1 MKKAYCI
8 LFSALL
14 MVACGDDNS
23 SSANDNEL
31 SSSSEETSIESS
43 TDEEIVSSS
52 SEKKE
57 NQNSS
62 SSVQE
67 ANSSSDKGESSSSE
81 VKEKSSSSMG
91 IISEDGWIT
100 TVKIDNFSFFDE
112 KYLRYYFLEEECD
125 YDSTTNTFKWVAED
139 YMEAFNKYNS
149 SELEEQFGGD
159 SLKFLIYHSFG
170 YKMSN
175 DTLYECDYIGDA
187 CETIE
192 TATVYVGTSKSI
204 FSTWECVGRI
214 YKGEY
219 SEIPSNYKITLT
231 LAPQQRTITTRS
243 KIKGS
248 KYTPEPRQYCGV
260 IYDLFNDEQREELC
274 NNKLQNI
281 QALSTDT
288 VFISNDMWILAK
300 DLDKADLSVNDQI
313 FEVSFN
319 HILEM
324 DPTQISTFTNQI
336 TYQGTTCTWWQKNV
350 EITQEYCENGDHS
363 QDVVESEYSN
373 IHRTF
378 IKQLQGSSDNDNEFE
393 ECIKQFNLK

>member
-1 MKKAYCI
+1 MNK
-8 LFSALL
+8 LFPLIFVPLL

-23 SSANDNEL
+23 SSATDET
-31 SSSSEETSIESS
+31 SSSSEEASIESS
-43 TDEEIVSSS
+43 SNEEIDSSS
-52 SEKKE
+52 SETKNE
-57 NQNSS
+57 PTSS
-62 SSVQE
+62 SSIQE
-67 ANSSSDKGESSSSE
+67 ANSSDDKAESSSSE
-81 VKEKSSSSMG
+81 VKEKSSSSKG

-125 YDSTTNTFKWVAED
+125 YDSTTNTFKWVTED
-139 YMEAFNKYNS
+139 YTGVFNRYDRS
-149 SELEEQFGGD
+149 ILEDEFNGD
-159 SLKFLIYHSFG
+159 SLKYMIWYSFG
-170 YKMSN
+170 FKMSN

-214 YKGEY
+214 YNGEY

-260 IYDLFNDEQREELC
+260 IYDLFNDEQKEELC
-274 NNKLQNI
+274 NDKLRNI
-281 QALSTDT
+281 QTLSTDT
-288 VFISNDMWILAK
+288 VFISNDMWIVAK
-300 DLDKADLSVNDQI
+300 DLNKADLSVNDQI

-336 TYQGTTCTWWQKNV
+336 TYQGTTCTWWQKSV

-363 QDVVESEYSN
+363 QDVIESEYSN

>member
-1 MKKAYCI
+1 MKKLFAF
-8 LFSALL
+8 LFSTAL

-23 SSANDNEL
+23 SSATDET
-31 SSSSEETSIESS
+31 SSSSEEASIESS
-43 TDEEIVSSS
+43 SNEEIDSSS
-52 SEKKE
+52 SETKNE
-57 NQNSS
+57 PASS
-62 SSVQE
+62 SSALE
-67 ANSSSDKGESSSSE
+67 ANSSKDKAESSSSE
-81 VKEKSSSSMG
+81 VKEKSSSSKG

-125 YDSTTNTFKWVAED
+125 YDSTTNTFKWVTED
-139 YMEAFNKYNS
+139 YTGVFNRYDRS
-149 SELEEQFGGD
+149 ILEDEFNGD
-159 SLKFLIYHSFG
+159 SLKYMIWYSFG
-170 YKMSN
+170 FKISN

-363 QDVVESEYSN
+363 QDVIESEYSN